1 MEEHLKTLLDVSMKT
16 SALIK
21 KIENTTDGFDFLKY
35 KEKFF
40 SIEADIKSLPD
51 FEKNLADSVK
61 RKVDDVKRKHQYKEA
76 GILIVYLEMINALSE
91 SRNDNFTIG
100 VIVGVIPVI
109 CELIRGLVDENNRSF
124 KNASNR
130 N

>member
-1 MEEHLKTLLDVSMKT
+1 MSDFKILLDVSEKT

-51 FEKNLADSVK
+51 FEKKLANSVK
-61 RKVDDVKRKHQYKEA
+61 RKVDVIKKKHQYREA

-91 SRNDNFTIG
+91 SKSDNFTIG

-109 CELIRGLVDENNRSF
+109 CELMRGLIDENDRSF
-124 KNASNR
+124 KEASNR